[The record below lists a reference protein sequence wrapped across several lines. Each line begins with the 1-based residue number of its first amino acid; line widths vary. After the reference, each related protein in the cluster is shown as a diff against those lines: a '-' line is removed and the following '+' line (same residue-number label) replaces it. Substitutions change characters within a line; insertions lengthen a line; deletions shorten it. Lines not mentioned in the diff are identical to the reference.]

1 MKERKSIDAIC
12 QHSRDGDIIP
22 IKIRLQDE
30 DGVYQEYKIQRFRP
44 LELKAEQRTADGVY
58 VSSMVQVYECRITVL
73 QKEKTILLYYRKGDG
88 IWSVY
93 I

>member
-1 MKERKSIDAIC
+1 MKERKPIDAIC

-44 LELKAEQRTADGVY
+44 LEVKAEQRTADGVY
-58 VSSMVQVYECRITVL
+58 VSSMVQVYECRIIVF
-73 QKEKTILLYYRKGDG
+73 QREKTILLYYRKGDG

>member
-1 MKERKSIDAIC
+1 MKERKPIDAIC

-44 LELKAEQRTADGVY
+44 LDVKAEQRTADGVY
-58 VSSMVQVYECRITVL
+58 VSAMVQVYECRIIVF
-73 QKEKTILLYYRKGDG
+73 QMEKTILLYYRKGDG
-88 IWSVY
+88 IWSIY